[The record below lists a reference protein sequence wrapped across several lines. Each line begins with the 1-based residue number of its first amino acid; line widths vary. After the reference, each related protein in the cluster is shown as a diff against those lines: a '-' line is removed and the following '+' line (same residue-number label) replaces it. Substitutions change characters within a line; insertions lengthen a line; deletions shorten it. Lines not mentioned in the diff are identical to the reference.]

1 MQRMLSPLF
10 RKVTMGVAAG
20 PNGELWSSV
29 PLGWTKTWTLTREM
43 GDKYRSNVTLLPI
56 SQFR

>member
-29 PLGWTKTWTLTREM
+29 PLGWTKTWTLIGEM
-43 GDKYRSNVTLLPI
+43 GDK
-56 SQFR
+56 